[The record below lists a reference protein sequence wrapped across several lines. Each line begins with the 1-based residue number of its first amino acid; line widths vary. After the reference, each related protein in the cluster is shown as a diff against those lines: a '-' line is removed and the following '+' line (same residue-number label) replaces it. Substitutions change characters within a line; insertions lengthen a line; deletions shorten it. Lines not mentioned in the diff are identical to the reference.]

1 MGFRTDVVVI
11 GGGQAGLAMSYCLT
25 AEGID
30 HVVLE
35 RGRLAERWRSERW
48 DSLRLLTPN
57 WQTRLPGFQY
67 DGPDPDGFMTSADVV
82 SFFERYA
89 RRFSP
94 PVESQTSVT
103 SVWRNDEGFRVAT
116 SNGEWRARAVV
127 IATGDC
133 DTPLI
138 PRMSGRVSPGIL
150 QIAPSR
156 YRRPEML
163 PDGGVLIV
171 GASSTGIQLADEL
184 SAAGRDV
191 VIAAGHHTRMPRRY
205 RGRDIMWWLDRA
217 GFMDTAAED
226 VEELELSRNQPSL
239 QLVGRPDHASLDLS
253 VLRDRGVRVAGRLV
267 DVDGSRA
274 VFADDLVSTTVASD
288 VKLAAL
294 LARLDAAA
302 ERAHFDGEVS
312 QPEPFAPIWTRFT
325 TADTSLNLAA
335 EGIRTVIWAV
345 GYRRIYNWL
354 DVPVLDGRG
363 EIQHDG
369 GVTAHPGLYVIGLRF
384 LRRRNSTF
392 IDGVGKDALFLSNH
406 VAQYLDG
413 TDRQLTAPMLAQVG
427 A

>member
-25 AEGID
+25 AAGID

-57 WQTRLPGFQY
+57 WQTRLPGFHY
-67 DGPDPDGFMTSADVV
+67 DGPDPDGFMTATDVV

-94 PVESQTSVT
+94 PLESQTSVT
-103 SVWRNDEGFRVAT
+103 SVCSSGDGFRVAT

-133 DTPLI
+133 DTPMI
-138 PRMSGRVSPGIL
+138 PRMSGRLPAGIL

-184 SAAGRDV
+184 NSAGRDV

-217 GFMDTAAED
+217 GFMDTAATD
-226 VEELELSRNQPSL
+226 VEALDLSRNQPSL

-253 VLRDRGVRVAGRLV
+253 VLRDRGVRVTGRLV
-267 DVDGSRA
+267 DFDNSRA

-302 ERAHFDGEVS
+302 ERADFGFTVS
-312 QPEPFAPIWTRFT
+312 EATPFVPIWPRFT
-325 TADTSLNLAA
+325 TADTSLDLAA
-335 EGIRTVIWAV
+335 EGIHTVIWAV
-345 GYRRIYNWL
+345 GYRRVYNWL
-354 DVPVLDGRG
+354 DVPILDAHG
-363 EIQHDG
+363 EIRHDG

-392 IDGVGKDALFLSNH
+392 IDGVGKDAVFLADH
-406 VAQYLDG
+406 VARYLDG
-413 TDRQLTAPMLAQVG
+413 DDQQIAPTLAQVG

>member
-1 MGFRTDVVVI
+1 
-11 GGGQAGLAMSYCLT
+11 MSHCLSGR
-25 AEGID
+25 GID

-67 DGPDPDGFMTSADVV
+67 DGPDPDGFMTAGDVV

-89 RRFSP
+89 RSFSP

-103 SVWRNDEGFRVAT
+103 SVWQNGDGFHVAT

-133 DTPLI
+133 DMPMI
-138 PRMSGRVSPGIL
+138 PRMSGRVAPGIL
-150 QIAPSR
+150 QMAPSR

-171 GASSTGIQLADEL
+171 GASATGIQLADEL
-184 SAAGRDV
+184 RASGRDV
-191 VIAAGHHTRMPRRY
+191 IIAAGHHTRMPRRY
-205 RGRDIMWWLDRA
+205 RGRDIMWWLDHA
-217 GFMDTAAED
+217 GFMDTSATD
-226 VEELELSRNQPSL
+226 VEELELSRKQPSL
-239 QLVGRPDHASLDLS
+239 QLAGRPDHASLDLS
-253 VLRDRGVRVAGRLV
+253 VLHDRGVRVTGRLV
-267 DVDGSRA
+267 DFDGTRA
-274 VFADDLVSTTVASD
+274 RFADDLLSTTVGSD

-294 LARLDAAA
+294 LARFDAAA
-302 ERAHFDGEVS
+302 ERPDFGFAVS
-312 QPEPFAPIWTRFT
+312 GPEPFVPIWMRFT
-325 TADTSLNLAA
+325 NKDASVDLAA

-345 GYRRIYNWL
+345 GYRRVYNWL
-354 DVPVLDGRG
+354 DVPILDARG

-369 GVTAHPGLYVIGLRF
+369 GVTTQPGLYVIGLRF

-392 IDGVGKDALFLSNH
+392 IDGVGKDAVFLADH
-406 VAQYLDG
+406 VAHYLDRNDQQV
-413 TDRQLTAPMLAQVG
+413 TPTVLAEVG

>member
-1 MGFRTDVVVI
+1 
-11 GGGQAGLAMSYCLT
+11 MSYCLST
-25 AEGID
+25 RGID

-67 DGPDPDGFMTSADVV
+67 DGPDPDGFMASGDVV
-82 SFFERYA
+82 DFLERYA
-89 RRFSP
+89 RSFSP
-94 PVESQTSVT
+94 PLESQTSVT
-103 SVWRNDEGFRVAT
+103 SVWQNGEGFQVAT
-116 SNGEWRARAVV
+116 SNGDWRARAVV

-133 DTPLI
+133 DVPMI
-138 PRMSGRVSPGIL
+138 PRMSGRLSPGIL

-163 PDGGVLIV
+163 PDGGVLVV

-184 SAAGRDV
+184 SASGRDV
-191 VIAAGHHTRMPRRY
+191 IIAAGHHTRMPRQY

-217 GFMDTAAED
+217 GLMDASTNE
-226 VEELELSRNQPSL
+226 VHELELSRNQPSL

-253 VLRDRGVRVAGRLV
+253 VLRDRGVRVTGRLV
-267 DVDGSRA
+267 DFDASRA
-274 VFADDLVSTTVASD
+274 RFADDLLSTTVASD

-294 LARLDAAA
+294 LTRLDAAA
-302 ERAHFDGEVS
+302 ERPDFGFTVS
-312 QPEPFAPIWTRFT
+312 EPTPFVPIWPRFT
-325 TADTSLNLAA
+325 TADTSVDLAA
-335 EGIRTVIWAV
+335 ENIRTVIWAV

-354 DVPVLDGRG
+354 DVPVLDAHG
-363 EIQHDG
+363 EILHDG
-369 GVTAHPGLYVIGLRF
+369 GVTPHPGLYVIGLRF

-392 IDGVGKDALFLSNH
+392 IDGVGKDAVVLSDH
-406 VAQYLDG
+406 VAAYLDR
-413 TDRQLTAPMLAQVG
+413 TDQQTTMPMLAQAG